1 MNKDQID
8 IEYKREVVRQL
19 RSIASSLEGIRILVD
34 YKITQDPL
42 ANSTA
47 PLIEEKE
54 T

>member
-34 YKITQDPL
+34 YKITQEL